1 MRNKSLAQI
10 LRSSPFVGL
19 DFDPSRAD
27 DPPTENVFNEEMNIT
42 YETVRQIAIALPS
55 VEDGLSYGA
64 PALKVRKK
72 LFVRLREDLN
82 AIVLKTTFEERE
94 ELMAADADVYF
105 ITDHYL
111 NWPYVLV
118 NLTNVSEEAL
128 GDMIHR
134 SYNLAIAEGKKPKV
148 AK

>member
-1 MRNKSLAQI
+1 MA
-10 LRSSPFVGL
+10 F
-19 DFDPSRAD
+19 
-27 DPPTENVFNEEMNIT
+27 T
-42 YETVRQIAIALPS
+42 YETVRQIALALPN

-72 LFVRLREDLN
+72 MFVRLREDLN
-82 AIVLKTTFEERE
+82 AVVLKTTFEERE

-118 NLTNVSEEAL
+118 NLANVSEVAL
-128 GDMIHR
+128 GEMVRR
-134 SYNLAIAEGKKPKV
+134 SYNLAVAEGKKPK
-148 AK
+148 ASK